1 MRVPLHEVARW
12 PQSEIDLYAAF
23 LRVEPGPEER
33 IEIAVAQLTALA
45 ANLMR
50 GKNQQA
56 KPVADFLLFR
66 DPWNEQPSAVDTQ
79 VASKLDTFARKRKK
93 NP

>member
-1 MRVPLHEVARW
+1 MPLHEVSRW

-23 LRVEPGPEER
+23 LSVEPGLDER
-33 IEIAVAQLTALA
+33 VEIAVAQLTALT
-45 ANLMR
+45 ANLHR
-50 GKNQQA
+50 GKHQSA

-66 DPWNEQPSAVDTQ
+66 DPWNERPSIADQQ
-79 VASKLDTFARKRKK
+79 VASKLDSIGRKRKK